1 MTLQE
6 MIARRDALLEA
17 RGTAVLR
24 VEYDGKAVTYRS
36 DAELAAALA
45 DLDRRIAG
53 AQGSGISEVRIAYKS
68 GLR

>member
-6 MIARRDALLEA
+6 MIDRRDALLQA
-17 RGTAVLR
+17 RAGAVLR

-36 DAELAAALA
+36 DADLAAALA

-53 AQGSGISEVRIAYKS
+53 AQGSGVTEVRINYRS
-68 GLR
+68 GLK